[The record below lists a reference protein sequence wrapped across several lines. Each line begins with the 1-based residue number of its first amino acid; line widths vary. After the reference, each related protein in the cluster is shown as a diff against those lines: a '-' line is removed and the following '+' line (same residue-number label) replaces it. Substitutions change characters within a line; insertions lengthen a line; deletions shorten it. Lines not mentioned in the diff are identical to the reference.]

1 MSAYTQRKSTLLPSH
16 QDLAYFLFFPG
27 QTCFPHRQHKGSS
40 SSTASYVMGETH
52 MNENEE
58 ARVERTHGTR
68 RAHPSWRRKQSN
80 SEFSIA
86 RPTCADTGTTDT
98 GILQRC
104 VRGVKPLCLASS
116 RTALLQME
124 PHAFPTQL
132 NLPWVRHYLRA
143 EPTLD
148 AHTKPILEGL
158 PCEEGNFSV
167 KNVWNKFSVLE
178 MFFRIWEVSLTWACS
193 FPTKS

>member
-1 MSAYTQRKSTLLPSH
+1 MNTSSSTGGPAPAPVELLHELVTEAIWWLPLLPSLLQVVARARSGRQPARVSAYTQRKSTLLPSH

-58 ARVERTHGTR
+58 ARVERTNGTR

-86 RPTCADTGTTDT
+86 RPH
-98 GILQRC
+98 
-104 VRGVKPLCLASS
+104 VR
-116 RTALLQME
+116 
-124 PHAFPTQL
+124 
-132 NLPWVRHYLRA
+132 
-143 EPTLD
+143 
-148 AHTKPILEGL
+148 
-158 PCEEGNFSV
+158 
-167 KNVWNKFSVLE
+167 
-178 MFFRIWEVSLTWACS
+178 
-193 FPTKS
+193 